1 MLASKHVRF
10 WCQYQTRTLVLRYP
24 CIPEAMA
31 VANDDE
37 WDDETYA
44 RQQEG
49 NGSGKSRRTK
59 GDRKVCCTGS
69 QGLSKNIHEYTVIFA
84 EKLKQMF
91 VLKALQLC
99 KTDSMKHMGQTNIA
113 AWTPHSLFT
122 LPGSSMIS
130 AVPNPSPTHL
140 FIMTTLFA
148 TRSIW
153 RTSMKKCFW
162 NWQSLVRQR
171 DRALSS
177 VAFCRSS
184 GTRFQNQKSHAW
196 FEEVRKA
203 SDLIY
208 RWFGESKNTIVSS
221 P

>member
-99 KTDSMKHMGQTNIA
+99 KTDSMKHMGQTNGPILQHEHHTA
-113 AWTPHSLFT
+113 FSHCLDQVWSQQCQIQVPLISLSWR
-122 LPGSSMIS
+122 LYLQPG
-130 AVPNPSPTHL
+130 AFGEL
-140 FIMTTLFA
+140 LW
-148 TRSIW
+148 RS
-153 RTSMKKCFW
+153 
-162 NWQSLVRQR
+162 V
-171 DRALSS
+171 
-177 VAFCRSS
+177 S
-184 GTRFQNQKSHAW
+184 GTGKVWWGKGTGR
-196 FEEVRKA
+196 
-203 SDLIY
+203 
-208 RWFGESKNTIVSS
+208 
-221 P
+221 